1 MNIHGFLQQY
11 GLQREVDDF
20 KTFQSVDIDFFD
32 KNGEMQ
38 EVQFD
43 VEHAETAAG
52 QEKLCSLFA
61 DFCKENGYKTNTVI
75 SVTVV
80 KSAYF
85 LDEL

>member
-1 MNIHGFLQQY
+1 MNIKECLKQY

-43 VEHAETAAG
+43 IEHVETAAG
-52 QEKLCSLFA
+52 QEKLCRLFA

>member
-1 MNIHGFLQQY
+1 MTIKEYLKKD

-43 VEHAETAAG
+43 VEHAETAAC
-52 QEKLCSLFA
+52 QEKLCRLFA